1 MVSFSL
7 SSCGLHEHILS
18 FHFDSFIVFGTPLYT
33 ACLVV
38 SLAIT
43 LCVLHILDVYNL
55 LVQEK
60 VRDQAF
66 PLQSFSLFHLN
77 AVLNTSC
84 KYSKNHTHFIVSDSS
99 AKHNWDN
106 LIRSYVYSYLYSVR
120 CSFVSIL
127 NFFYFLF

>member
-18 FHFDSFIVFGTPLYT
+18 FYFDSFIVFGTPLYI

-43 LCVLHILDVYNL
+43 LCVLHILEVYNL

-60 VRDQAF
+60 VRDHTF
-66 PLQSFSLFHLN
+66 PL
-77 AVLNTSC
+77 
-84 KYSKNHTHFIVSDSS
+84 
-99 AKHNWDN
+99 
-106 LIRSYVYSYLYSVR
+106 
-120 CSFVSIL
+120 
-127 NFFYFLF
+127 